1 MAEPHDLTAP
11 KRTSLVAKVA
21 VDQQGRVLIPA
32 EMRQALSLK
41 AGDALTLH
49 VDEHGVIHLRST
61 AQALRAAQEYLRR
74 LVPDDV
80 SLSDELI
87 ADRRAEAAR
96 EERE

>member
-1 MAEPHDLTAP
+1 MAESHGHLASG
-11 KRTSLVAKVA
+11 RRSLVAKVA

-49 VDEHGVIHLRST
+49 VDEHGVIRLRST
-61 AQALRAAQEYLRR
+61 AQAMKAAQEYLRH